1 MNSRTQGSGTAAA
14 RQSGPVVVCV
24 STSVWELNCLVR
36 PEGKRL
42 NSQFNSLG
50 DEELNALFDSLEEW
64 ERQLAQLDSKSL
76 RCDDEHFTP

>member
-1 MNSRTQGSGTAAA
+1 MNEEMA
-14 RQSGPVVVCV
+14 
-24 STSVWELNCLVR
+24 R